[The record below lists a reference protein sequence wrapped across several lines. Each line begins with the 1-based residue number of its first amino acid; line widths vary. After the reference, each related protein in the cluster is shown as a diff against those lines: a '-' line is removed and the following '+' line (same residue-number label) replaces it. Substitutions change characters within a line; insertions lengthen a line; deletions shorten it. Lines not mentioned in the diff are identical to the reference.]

1 MNVSREIKKAEAIKR
16 MKAMGI
22 ISDAIKQFAEEDVIM
37 VSEPPLGGLFWL
49 NDEEKKM
56 VQDFEQEYNAFV
68 YLVVRSY
75 TNIGKMDNIFYVSD
89 HKEEWFMDDIDIDE
103 NYACVYVV
111 NCDMPDYSEFGSIAW
126 KSVGGSV
133 LRSFSN
139 GY

>member
-22 ISDAIKQFAEEDVIM
+22 ISDAIKQFAEKNIVM

-49 NDEEKKM
+49 DDKEKKM
-56 VQDFEQEYNAFV
+56 VQDFEQEYNALV

-75 TNIGKMDNIFYVSD
+75 TNIGKMDSLFYVSD
-89 HKEEWFMDDIDIDE
+89 YQSEWFMDDIDIDE

-111 NCDMPDYSEFGSIAW
+111 NYDMPDCSELGIIQW
-126 KSVGGSV
+126 KSVGGGV
-133 LRSFSN
+133 LRTF
-139 GY
+139 